1 MENEKTFMWA
11 IELIM
16 TGGWTM
22 VPLFLVGISAYVGA
36 FKLLRFVSEMG
47 HRDVDDATW
56 AKWIQQPESSEG
68 ETGRMIRY
76 IMAKDGDECSARSRC
91 FEVKNMRVPEMDRR
105 IGMATVWVSVAPLL
119 GLLGTVLGMIK
130 TFNGLSAGGNSAMD
144 VIASGISEALVT
156 TEMGLLIAIP
166 GYVLVAIARARK
178 NEFLAFMA
186 RIESCVVQHFGGLS
200 SHEFEEPVEPP
211 RGKQTVERFGDVL
224 GLKPSTPASA

>member
-36 FKLLRFVSEMG
+36 FKLLRFVSDMG

-56 AKWIQQPESSEG
+56 AMWIQQPESSEG

-119 GLLGTVLGMIK
+119 GLLGTVFGMIK

-178 NEFLAFMA
+178 NEFVAFMA
-186 RIESCVVQHFGGLS
+186 RIESCIIQDLGRLS
-200 SHEFEEPVEPP
+200 SQEFEEPVEPP
-211 RGKQTVERFGDVL
+211 RGKQIVERFEEVL
-224 GLKPSTPASA
+224 SLKPSTTVSA

>member
-1 MENEKTFMWA
+1 
-11 IELIM
+11 
-16 TGGWTM
+16 
-22 VPLFLVGISAYVGA
+22 
-36 FKLLRFVSEMG
+36 
-47 HRDVDDATW
+47 
-56 AKWIQQPESSEG
+56 
-68 ETGRMIRY
+68 
-76 IMAKDGDECSARSRC
+76 
-91 FEVKNMRVPEMDRR
+91 MRVPEMDRR

-178 NEFLAFMA
+178 NEFVAFMA

-200 SHEFEEPVEPP
+200 SQEFEEPVEPP
-211 RGKQTVERFGDVL
+211 RGKQTVERFEEVL
-224 GLKPSTPASA
+224 GLKPSTTASA